1 MFKHPLFQLIL
12 VEVREFYREPGV
24 VFWSLVFPIL
34 MAWGLG
40 IAFSSKIEPTKTVAI
55 VLSETSSAELTD
67 RIPQLSHFNFS
78 TDTLTGNVFYMAN
91 FGDSLMGLTHYI
103 LKPVEWTDAELML
116 KRGNVSLIITE
127 NNGQL
132 NFHYDKQNSEA
143 QLVYLHLSAI
153 ANGRVASNTQ
163 HEIKPITAKGSRYID
178 FLVPGL
184 LAMNIMMSTMWG
196 ISYTL
201 IEARTKKLLRRMVAT
216 PLRKWH
222 YIASLFIARVF
233 LCSVEAAIVFAF
245 AHYYFDITI
254 SGSIIAFIA
263 LFISG
268 IVAFTGIAVLV
279 GSRTAKTRI
288 GNGLI
293 NFVVMPMM
301 LLSGI
306 YFSYHNFPEFTIPY
320 IQALPLTMLA
330 DGIKAIFNEGAELLN
345 VGYLVLLLNG
355 LGIFMFTLGMR
366 IFKWY

>member
-1 MFKHPLFQLIL
+1 MFKHPLFQLFL

-55 VLSETSSAELTD
+55 VLADTSSPVLTE
-67 RIPQLSHFNFS
+67 RIPQLSHFNLT
-78 TDTLTGNVFYMAN
+78 TDTLTGKVFYAAN
-91 FGDSLMGLTHYI
+91 FGDSIMGLTHYI
-103 LKPVEWTDAELML
+103 LKPVEWTEAELML
-116 KRGNVSLIITE
+116 KRGNVSIIITE

-132 NFHYDKQNSEA
+132 NFHYDKLNTEA

-153 ANGRVASNTQ
+153 ANGRVTSNTQ

-222 YIASLFIARVF
+222 YVASLFIARVF

-254 SGSIIAFIA
+254 SGSIIAFIT
-263 LFISG
+263 LFLSG

-306 YFSYHNFPEFTIPY
+306 YFSYHNFPEFAIPY

-330 DGIKAIFNEGAELLN
+330 DGIKAIFNEGAIIYNILFNIFVLN
-345 VGYLVLLLNG
+345 L
-355 LGIFMFTLGMR
+355 LGIITFLAGLR
-366 IFKWY
+366 IFRWY